1 MFADVIYLCALR
13 KLFADVI
20 YLCAPCKLFADVI
33 YQATDYSYGSVIIIN
48 VVYKRV
54 NGEWHI

>member
-1 MFADVIYLCALR
+1 VFADVIYLCALR

-54 NGEWHI
+54 NGE